1 MIFGNEIRVAVIIS
15 PSIIPTSALM
25 AGDPPIPKRQRAG
38 VGNDAAI
45 GLGSDEPVEQGS
57 GTMRKVSD
65 SEIMKRSEVARLLR
79 CSEPHVVALIEREG
93 LPAFRLGKLW
103 RFSRS
108 EVIAWCERR
117 SNGRRTA

>member
-1 MIFGNEIRVAVIIS
+1 M
-15 PSIIPTSALM
+15 
-25 AGDPPIPKRQRAG
+25 PKRQRPG
-38 VGNDAAI
+38 VENDAAI
-45 GLGSDEPVEQGS
+45 DLGSDVRVEKES
-57 GTMRKVSD
+57 GTMRTLSD

-103 RFSRS
+103 RFRRS